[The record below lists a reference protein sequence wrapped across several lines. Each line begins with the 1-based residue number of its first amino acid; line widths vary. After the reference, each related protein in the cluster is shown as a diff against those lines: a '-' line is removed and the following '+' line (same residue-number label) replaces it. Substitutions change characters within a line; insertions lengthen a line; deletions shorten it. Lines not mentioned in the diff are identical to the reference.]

1 MFRRMNQNSSETKEN
16 IDAVEEEREKRQINL
31 NLYTFSTD
39 STGTLRKK
47 KLNIVAEL
55 NNVKDIVIFS
65 RRIEYHFY
73 TAQIIRLNSVL
84 DSLSLML
91 KNKQLNFQE
100 DLSIYSKRKI
110 VEEMKNVYITMI
122 PLLESIEEKTCAVE
136 DKYAQLWAYAAGAP
150 IKIVLDGIK
159 PFMEQMKLLM
169 KDGCDSDDIKKQSMV
184 CKELKECISGLLALN
199 FMTRKNNVYYN
210 SRIHFS
216 MGDVGYFLCVCEQIY
231 KYEKEKD
238 ILKSVQSDD
247 IVITK
252 LIITKAARKI
262 QMKTKA
268 EWKWADMDF

>member
-1 MFRRMNQNSSETKEN
+1 M
-16 IDAVEEEREKRQINL
+16 
-31 NLYTFSTD
+31 
-39 STGTLRKK
+39 
-47 KLNIVAEL
+47 NIVAEL

-110 VEEMKNVYITMI
+110 VAEMKNVYITMI

-184 CKELKECISGLLALN
+184 RKELKECINGLLALN

-210 SRIHFS
+210 SRICFN